1 MDLTLAARIHPA
13 LLRKV
18 LFHACI
24 PVPVPVRAVLF
35 HP

>member
-1 MDLTLAARIHPA
+1 MDLPLAARIHQA

-24 PVPVPVRAVLF
+24 PVPVRAVLF

>member
-1 MDLTLAARIHPA
+1 MDLPLAARIHPA

-18 LFHACI
+18 LFHTCI
-24 PVPVPVRAVLF
+24 PVPVRAVLF